1 MSNASDTLRRRLS
14 RASETPTENSPG
26 ALRSDGP
33 NSVQHART
41 GAAVLG
47 FALPVCAY
55 FWFIHQY
62 GANLLWHDQWDD
74 INLISHSYSHT
85 LSLSTLWTQHNENRI
100 FFPNLIVVLL
110 ARTTQ
115 FNVLVEEYLG
125 GLMLVLATGLLILAH
140 RRRSP
145 STPWIYYCPIAIIMF
160 SFVQYQNAL
169 WGFQMAWYLVIAAL
183 ALALF
188 LLDRPVVNWLVL
200 AGAIAAAV
208 VGSFSSL
215 QGLLIWPAGLVLLYC
230 RKRQTTL
237 VVAWILSAAAS
248 GALYLYHFKSG
259 PTVSEH
265 SYSYALTHPLT
276 TIEFFFTAIGNVVG
290 VQVPYTPST
299 HNDGLLVLGVVIVGL
314 GICVVIAYGLHRDE
328 SSAGPLGASV
338 VCYGLLFA
346 ATFTEGRVLPGWGAS
361 AGLRYATFD
370 LLILVGCYM
379 ALLCRPTSGR
389 MAERWDGA
397 PLRLIRAILAGSI
410 CLQVLLGIDN
420 GLAGARNWHQS
431 QLLAANFTVN
441 INEIPKDVVNSA
453 FIPGFPPDMAYV
465 RRMAQVARTHHL
477 SLFATDLGARYAK
490 EQLPVQLQPVTR
502 VVGLPNGA
510 SLKGSQW
517 LHAIASVPFGTI
529 TKVEFRL
536 TGDEL
541 RHLLIGTARRTNY
554 GWLDVWNSAT
564 VPDGTYTL
572 QSKAF
577 AANGVSAYSTGVKVT
592 IDN

>member
-1 MSNASDTLRRRLS
+1 VSDSSDTLS
-14 RASETPTENSPG
+14 RHRIRVSENQTESSPG
-26 ALRSDGP
+26 GLRSDRP
-33 NSVQHART
+33 SSVQRGRA

-62 GANLLWHDQWDD
+62 GANVLWHDQFDD

-85 LSLSTLWTQHNENRI
+85 LGLSTLWAQHNENRI
-100 FFPNLIVVLL
+100 FFPNLIVLIL

-115 FNVLVEEYLG
+115 FNVLLEEYLG

-145 STPWIYYCPIAIIMF
+145 STPWIYYCPIAIVML

-169 WGFQMAWYLVIAAL
+169 WGFQMAWYLVMAAL

-188 LLDRPVVNWLVL
+188 LLDRPVLNWLVL

-230 RKRQTTL
+230 RKRKRTL
-237 VVAWILSAAAS
+237 AVAWILSAAAS

-259 PTVSEH
+259 ATVSND

-276 TIEFFFTAIGNVVG
+276 TLEFFFTAIGNVVG
-290 VQVPYTPST
+290 VQVPYTPSAH
-299 HNDGLLVLGVVIVGL
+299 HNGLLVLGVVIVGL
-314 GICVVIAYGLHRDE
+314 AIWVVIAYGLHRDE
-328 SSAGPLGASV
+328 SSAGPLGAAV
-338 VCYGLLFA
+338 VCFGLLFA
-346 ATFTEGRVLPGWGAS
+346 ATFTEGRVLPGWGGS
-361 AGLRYATFD
+361 AGLRYATYD

-389 MAERWDGA
+389 MARGWDGA
-397 PLRLIRAILAGSI
+397 PLVVIRAVLVGVI
-410 CLQVLLGIDN
+410 CLQVALGIDN
-420 GLAGARNWHQS
+420 GLAGARNWQQS
-431 QLLAANFTVN
+431 QLIAADFTVN
-441 INEIPKDVVNSA
+441 INDIPKDVNSTYV
-453 FIPGFPPDMAYV
+453 PGFPPDMAYV
-465 RRMAQVARTHHL
+465 RQMAQVARTHHL

-490 EQLPVQLQPVTR
+490 QQLPVQLQPVTR

-510 SLKGSQW
+510 RLKGSPW
-517 LHAIASVPFGTI
+517 LRAIASVPFGTI

-536 TGDEL
+536 TGGHL
-541 RHLLIGTARRTNY
+541 RQSLIGNASSTPS
-554 GWLDVWNSAT
+554 GWLDMWNSAM

-572 QSKAF
+572 QSKAYE
-577 AANGVSAYSTGVKVT
+577 ATGASRYSTGVEVT

>member
-1 MSNASDTLRRRLS
+1 MF
-14 RASETPTENSPG
+14 
-26 ALRSDGP
+26 
-33 NSVQHART
+33 
-41 GAAVLG
+41 G

-55 FWFIHQY
+55 FWLIHQY

-85 LSLSTLWTQHNENRI
+85 LGLGTLWAQHNENRI
-100 FFPNLIVVLL
+100 FFPNLIVLIL

-115 FNVLVEEYLG
+115 FNVLAEEYLG
-125 GLMLVLATGLLILAH
+125 GLMLVLATGILILAH

-145 STPWIYYCPIAIIMF
+145 STPWIYYCPIAILML

-169 WGFQMAWYLVIAAL
+169 WGFQMAWYLVMAAL

-188 LLDRPVVNWLVL
+188 LLDRPVLNWFVL

-230 RKRQTTL
+230 RKRQRTL

-259 PTVSEH
+259 ATVSEV

-276 TIEFFFTAIGNVVG
+276 TLEFFFTAIGNVVG
-290 VQVPYTPST
+290 VQVPYTPSA
-299 HNDGLLVLGVVIVGL
+299 HNDGLVVLGVVIVGL
-314 GICVVIAYGLHRDE
+314 AIWVVIACGLHRDE
-328 SSAGPLGASV
+328 SSAGPLGAAV
-338 VCYGLLFA
+338 VCFGLLFA

-361 AGLRYATFD
+361 AGLRYATYD

-379 ALLCRPTSGR
+379 ALLGRPTSGR
-389 MAERWDGA
+389 MARRWDGT
-397 PLRLIRAILAGSI
+397 PLLLIRATLVGAI
-410 CLQVLLGIDN
+410 CLQVVLGIDN
-420 GLAGARNWHQS
+420 GLAGARSWHQS
-431 QLLAANFTVN
+431 QLLAADFTVN
-441 INEIPKDVVNSA
+441 INEIPKDVDSTFV
-453 FIPGFPPDMAYV
+453 PGFPPDMAYV
-465 RRMAQVARTHHL
+465 RRMAQLARTHHL

-510 SLKGSQW
+510 RLKGGQW

-529 TKVEFRL
+529 TKVQFRL
-536 TGDEL
+536 TGGHL
-541 RHLLIGTARRTNY
+541 RQSLIGNASSTPS
-554 GWLDVWNSAT
+554 GWLDMWNSAM

-577 AANGVSAYSTGVKVT
+577 EATGASGYSTGVEVT
-592 IDN
+592 IDNQSV